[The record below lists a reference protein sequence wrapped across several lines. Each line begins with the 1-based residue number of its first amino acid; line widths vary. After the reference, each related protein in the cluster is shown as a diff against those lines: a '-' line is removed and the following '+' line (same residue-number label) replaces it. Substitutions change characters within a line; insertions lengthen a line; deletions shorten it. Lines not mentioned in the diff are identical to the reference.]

1 MYEDKNTN
9 IQNNKKDS
17 LKLFIEQKLKR
28 KERTIPNNLTSVYSN
43 LFNNLGFNV
52 KESQVAQSKIR
63 KVAYFVNV

>member
-43 LFNNLGFNV
+43 LFNN
-52 KESQVAQSKIR
+52 
-63 KVAYFVNV
+63 